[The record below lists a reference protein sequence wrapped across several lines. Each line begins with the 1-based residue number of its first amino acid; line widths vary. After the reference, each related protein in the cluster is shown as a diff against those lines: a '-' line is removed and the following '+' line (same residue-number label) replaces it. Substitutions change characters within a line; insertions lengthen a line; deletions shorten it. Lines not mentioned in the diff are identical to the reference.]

1 MIRKVYMNGQVST
14 LLVFED
20 NSEENVL
27 SPILE
32 ALKEQSDRIDSLE
45 EKNRELVKQD
55 EILNSL
61 LEMTEKTGE
70 LMSRSLKAL
79 ERLEDQ
85 SDLEETLE

>member
-1 MIRKVYMNGQVST
+1 MNGQVST

-20 NSEENVL
+20 NNEENVL